1 MTPSQMKSFL
11 CQKLQA
17 IHPIGKAA
25 CDALEECM
33 QVKSNT
39 AGDSLIKH
47 GERCRSIYFVVKGII
62 RANYVGTDGADITWS
77 FFQEGEIAV
86 NYPAYLNGVE
96 SQFNYEAIEDS
107 CCISFHKAS
116 IDSLYGVY
124 PELNFIGRVLTEQGF
139 LKHHNRSQ
147 SFLLESPEERYLKLL
162 EVNPTLFQ
170 RVPQR
175 HVATFLGIKPES
187 LSRLK
192 KRMYL
197 RAS

>member
-1 MTPSQMKSFL
+1 MTESQMKSFL
-11 CQKLQA
+11 CQKFQS

-25 CDALEECM
+25 CKALEECM
-33 QVKSNT
+33 QVKSIKC
-39 AGDSLIKH
+39 GESLIRH
-47 GERCRSIYFVVKGII
+47 GDQCRNIYFVVKGLI
-62 RANYVGTDGADITWS
+62 RANYVGKDGDDITWS

-86 NYPAYLNGVE
+86 NYPAYLNGDE
-96 SQFNYEAIEDS
+96 SQFNYEAVEDS
-107 CCISFHKAS
+107 VCVSFHKEF
-116 IDSLYGVY
+116 IDVLYGAY

-139 LKHHNRSQ
+139 LKHNTRSQ
-147 SFLLESPEERYLKLL
+147 SFLLESPEERYIKLL
-162 EVNPTLFQ
+162 EENPSLFQ

-175 HVATFLGIKPES
+175 HVATYLGIKPES